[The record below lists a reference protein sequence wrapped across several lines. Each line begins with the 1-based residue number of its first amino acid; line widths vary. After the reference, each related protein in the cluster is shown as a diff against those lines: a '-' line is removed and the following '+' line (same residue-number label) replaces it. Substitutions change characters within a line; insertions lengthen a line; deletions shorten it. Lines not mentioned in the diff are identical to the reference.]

1 MKGFDWRQENFQ
13 RGAIVAGVLLLI
25 ALLVH
30 GIYGSDG
37 LVTLY
42 RKRREYKTLSQ
53 QIQQLKQENLELQK
67 EVQNL
72 RSNPATIERY
82 AREELHMARH
92 NEIIYM
98 LPQKK
103 PSSGDAALNHA
114 AFKP

>member
-1 MKGFDWRQENFQ
+1 MRGFDWRQEGFR
-13 RGAIVAGVLLLI
+13 RGAILAGVLLLI
-25 ALLVH
+25 ALVMQ

-42 RKRREYKTLSQ
+42 HKRREYKSLSH
-53 QIQQLKQENLELQK
+53 QIQQLKQENLDLQK

-72 RSNPATIERY
+72 RSDPATIERY

-98 LPQKK
+98 LPQKQQ
-103 PSSGDAALNHA
+103 SSGNAALTQRPS
-114 AFKP
+114 KP